1 MENDDKYEVMI
12 RNLNKSYGG
21 VPVFT
26 NLNVNFLKNKITV
39 VLGPSGCGK
48 TTLLNI
54 ISGIEKDYSGQVDLE
69 SSRLSYIFQEDRL
82 ISHLTV
88 YENVAFVLK
97 SIMSKIEVNLTVN
110 KFLSMVEL
118 SNCKS
123 KFPRE
128 LSGGMKRRVALA
140 RAFAYKSDLLLM
152 DEPFKGLDD
161 RLKGDIIKKFL
172 SLYRENKRTIIL
184 VTHDKEEASELGH
197 IVYSLE

>member
-1 MENDDKYEVMI
+1 MENNDKYEVVI
-12 RNLNKSYGG
+12 RNLNKSYGEI
-21 VPVFT
+21 PVFT
-26 NLNVNFLKNKITV
+26 NLNVNFLKNKITA

-54 ISGIEKDYSGQVDLE
+54 ISGIEKDYSGQVHLE

-88 YENVAFVLK
+88 YENIAFVLK
-97 SIMSKIEVNLTVN
+97 STMSKIQVDFTVN
-110 KFLSMVEL
+110 RFLSMVEL
-118 SNCKS
+118 SNCRD

-184 VTHDKEEASELGH
+184 VTHDKKEADELGN